1 VEIITMGMFDYIRYE
16 GKTYQTK
23 DTSAQ
28 FMAEY
33 EIRGDELWFNDVEH
47 KWIEDSDKLF
57 GGHLEPISSEW
68 KRIKDFDGEIR
79 FYDDKVDFLALFWE
93 GKMIRI
99 KQMEPIVYNNSD
111 L

>member
-1 VEIITMGMFDYIRYE
+1 MIAMGMFDYIRYE

-23 DTSAQ
+23 DTPAQ

-68 KRIKDFDGEIR
+68 KHIKDFDGEIR
-79 FYDDKVDFLALFWE
+79 FYDNKVDFLALFWE

-99 KQMEPIVYNNSD
+99 KQMKPMVYNNSD
-111 L
+111 F

>member
-1 VEIITMGMFDYIRYE
+1 MGMFDYIRYE

-23 DTSAQ
+23 DTPAQ

-33 EIRGDELWFNDVEH
+33 EICGDELWYNNVKH
-47 KWIEDSDKLF
+47 KWVDDDNALF

-68 KRIKDFDGEIR
+68 EHVEDFDGTIEFGDLEEDYI
-79 FYDDKVDFLALFWE
+79 ALFWE

-99 KQMEPIVYNNSD
+99 KQVEPMVYNDSD
-111 L
+111 F